1 MLRARNKRINVEKS
15 QHLRPKGPDALVRN
29 LRARI
34 AILTMIIAC
43 PACNTRYVV
52 PDNAIGDD
60 GRTVRCAKCKHSWF
74 QEAVFDLPPQNEVEA
89 PEPVAEPAPPPSPP
103 PAPPPPAPEPEA
115 DAEEA
120 PSEPSINHWRISD
133 RPAAA
138 TDAVSA
144 AAASAASAIH
154 QERTPLG
161 REPEAED
168 QAPASEPAEDF
179 AEENANADI
188 GPAASYSESSYDSEV
203 ADETAEAEDYDS
215 DEGSRFD
222 YRPPFTARRN
232 PLKMWTAA
240 AAIFALL
247 AAGTIAA
254 VNYYGMPDWA
264 PFNRPVF
271 GIGQSDLELDFPAAE
286 QRTETLPSGTE
297 IFRARGTITN
307 TGRAT
312 VDVPSLRI
320 VLRDER
326 ERIVF
331 DWNVAPPQSQLAP
344 GETMTVTEAI
354 TDVPATARFAEI
366 GWAPN

>member
-1 MLRARNKRINVEKS
+1 MLSARNKRSNVEKS

-34 AILTMIIAC
+34 AVITMIIAC

-74 QEAVFDLPPQNEVEA
+74 QEAVFDLPPQAEVAA
-89 PEPVAEPAPPPSPP
+89 PEPAAEPATPP
-103 PAPPPPAPEPEA
+103 PPPPAAPQAAPPSAPEPKA
-115 DAEEA
+115 GAKEA
-120 PSEPSINHWRISD
+120 PNAPSINHWRTSD
-133 RPAAA
+133 RPAA
-138 TDAVSA
+138 TKDAVSA
-144 AAASAASAIH
+144 AAASAASALH
-154 QERTPLG
+154 RDRTPLDQ
-161 REPEAED
+161 EPEADD
-168 QAPASEPAEDF
+168 QAPPSDT
-179 AEENANADI
+179 AEESTNHDI
-188 GPAASYSESSYDSEV
+188 GPAASYSSSSYDGDA
-203 ADETAEAEDYDS
+203 ADEFAETEEYDS

-307 TGRAT
+307 TGRET

-344 GETMTVTEAI
+344 GETMTVTEAV